1 MKAKIHV
8 NVREKINSRNELKKL
23 YLLIKKKKMEAKTVV
38 HLKTMAKEHG
48 LKGY

>member
-1 MKAKIHV
+1 MKAKIDV

-23 YLLIKKKKMEAKTVV
+23 YLLVKKKMEAKTVV
-38 HLKTMAKEHG
+38 HLKAMAKEHG

>member
-1 MKAKIHV
+1 MKAKIQV

-23 YLLIKKKKMEAKTVV
+23 YLLIKKKMETKTVV
-38 HLKTMAKEHG
+38 HLKAKAKEHG